1 MTTEQEVTDN
11 QRRFADDLDA
21 VIGEIRTMLIAKNN
35 AYGDAA
41 LDPVRIFSKANALE
55 QIDVRIDDKLSRIVR
70 GQSAGE
76 DVFFDLVGY
85 LLIRRVAQTRLLKHD
100 YNPT

>member
-1 MTTEQEVTDN
+1 MSEETNSQ
-11 QRRFADDLDA
+11 QLRFINDLDA
-21 VIGEIRTMLIAKNN
+21 VIGEIRTMLIAKNK

-41 LDPVRIFSKANALE
+41 LDPVRIFSKANTLE

-76 DVFFDLVGY
+76 AIYSDLVGY
-85 LLIRRVAQTRLLKHD
+85 LLIRRVAQRRIND
-100 YNPT
+100 NQYDPT